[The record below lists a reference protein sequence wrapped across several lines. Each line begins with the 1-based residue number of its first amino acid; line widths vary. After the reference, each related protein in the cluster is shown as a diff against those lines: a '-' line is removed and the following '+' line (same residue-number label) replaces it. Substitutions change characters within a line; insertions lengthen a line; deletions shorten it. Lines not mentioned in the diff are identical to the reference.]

1 MTWRFLSLVLARLG
15 VLFFL
20 KGSMLQIQTL
30 LAAWLLIGCGLA
42 AGATVEPLSLQRQ
55 AEEIPA
61 EFADQL
67 FNSPQASRVERDGAP
82 LGDALLAL
90 GRDGSVQLLQF
101 SDAGPQPDA
110 LEQKVW
116 QDYLA
121 EPKPL
126 GECRQDCPEGLIS
139 LHYSVENATLYL
151 LTRHAERSV
160 RPERFVPQPEGGSH
174 GLIARS
180 QLNLAGGA
188 GDGGGRYAL
197 DMSGSL
203 GNWTGNGGAM
213 VSKRRGIDGGWQHA
227 LTQLYGQREYA
238 GHFLRLGYFSPDSP
252 QMVLQ
257 PRALDGAAGMTL
269 GLMVGSSDTLSV
281 GRDYP
286 SSYPIYVAANRDGTV
301 EVLRNGVL
309 LHSQAVA
316 SGLQLVNTRTLPE
329 GIYQVEV
336 RVLHDGVTQSA
347 QTEWVYKPPS
357 WGDPE
362 QRLRYNVFA
371 GRQRNLLD
379 NLDAAGDG
387 RPVLGASVN
396 YLLHPQVV
404 AGLNAQRGAEQS
416 GGGAS
421 VTVDFSR
428 DLKLSGNWFHSSLAG
443 NGADV
448 QLHGAYPSGSILLS
462 LSQGRQPQPDGRALT
477 ARSVAVTW
485 QHQLSARE
493 SLSTRVA
500 DSSGAGNGL
509 SWDLGLN
516 RRQKL
521 WDSDATLRLSLFDRP
536 YGGASGARNRGVEL
550 SLNLDFARAGR
561 SLNASIGSRSSGQG
575 ARDQYASVALR
586 QEREASWLQQ
596 YSLGLSADRHGVGVS
611 GDAQWRHPLAQGDV
625 YLARATQGGTLA
637 GGLNLESTLALNGQ
651 AAALSSQGLAAG
663 IDTGMIVDVASDVPG
678 VVLHADDSAGGSYA
692 LHGGRNLLPVVP
704 YRAGKLSFYFQ
715 EKESVAANISP
726 AQAAYHLNK
735 GGVGYAA
742 VEVRQ
747 IVTLA
752 GRLQDAAGRPLSG
765 AAVINHAGR
774 TISDAD
780 GFFSVD
786 VSARQP
792 ELEVRVEGRSWCR
805 YQVGQKLER
814 RDGDLIYIGEIRCL
828 PDKADS

>member
-1 MTWRFLSLVLARLG
+1 MGPSAQG
-15 VLFFL
+15 SS
-20 KGSMLQIQTL
+20 KGSPGGSSQTEPMHIKL
-30 LAAWLLIGCGLA
+30 LLIGCLLLCGAAA
-42 AGATVEPLSLQRQ
+42 AGNPMTTLSLQSQ
-55 AEEIPA
+55 AEDIPA
-61 EFADQL
+61 EFADRL
-67 FNSPQASRVERDGAP
+67 FNSPQASRVELNGVF

-101 SDAGPQPDA
+101 SDLGPGADTLAQG
-110 LEQKVW
+110 VW
-116 QDYLA
+116 QAYLA

-126 GECRQDCPEGLIS
+126 GECRENCPDGLLS
-139 LHYSVENATLYL
+139 MHYSVENATLYL
-151 LTRHAERSV
+151 LSRHAETGRQSA
-160 RPERFVPQPEGGSH
+160 RFLRQPDGGSQ

-188 GDGGGRYAL
+188 GGASGGRYAL
-197 DMSGSL
+197 DMSGSV
-203 GNWTGNGGAM
+203 GNWTGSSGLLVSKNGGEE
-213 VSKRRGIDGGWQHA
+213 DGWQHS

-238 GHFLRLGYFSPDSP
+238 GHFLRLGYFSPDSQ
-252 QMVLQ
+252 QMVLL
-257 PRALDGAAGMTL
+257 PRALDGMDGMTL
-269 GLMVGSSDTLSV
+269 GMMAGSSDTLSAS
-281 GRDYP
+281 RDYA
-286 SSYPIYVAANRDGTV
+286 SSYPIYVTANRDGMV

-329 GIYQVEV
+329 GVYQVEV
-336 RVLHDGVTQSA
+336 RVMRDGVVQST

-379 NLDAAGDG
+379 NLDAPGDG
-387 RPVLGASVN
+387 QLVLGGSVN

-404 AGLNAQRGAEQS
+404 TGLNAQRS
-416 GGGAS
+416 GDRNGVGAS
-421 VTVDFSR
+421 AAVDFSR

-448 QLHGAYPSGSILLS
+448 QLHGAYHSGSVLVS
-462 LSQGRQPQPDGRALT
+462 LSQGQQTLADGSTQPV
-477 ARSVAVTW
+477 RSAAVTW
-485 QHQLSARE
+485 QQQLGANDN
-493 SLSTRVA
+493 LTARVA
-500 DSSGAGNGL
+500 NSSGVGNGL
-509 SWDLGLN
+509 GLDLGLN

-521 WDSDATLRLSLFDRP
+521 WGSDATLRLSVFDRP
-536 YGGASGARNRGVEL
+536 YGGVAGARNRGAEL
-550 SLNLDFARAGR
+550 SLNLDFARTGR
-561 SLNASIGSRSSGQG
+561 SVSASVGSRSSGQG
-575 ARDQYASVALR
+575 ARDRYASVTLR
-586 QEREASWLQQ
+586 QSQESSWLQQ
-596 YSLGLSADRHGVGVS
+596 YSLGLSADRYGLGGS
-611 GDAQWRHPLAQGDV
+611 GDAQWRHPLAQGDA
-625 YLARATQGGTLA
+625 YLSRSSQGGGLS
-637 GGLNLESTLALNGQ
+637 GGVNLESTLAFSGQ
-651 AAALSSQGLAAG
+651 AVAISAEGLASG
-663 IDTGMIVDVASDVPG
+663 IDTGVIVDVASDVPG

-692 LHGGRNLLPVVP
+692 LHGGRNLLPVTP

-726 AQAAYHLNK
+726 AQTAYHLNK

-780 GFFSVD
+780 GFFSLD

-805 YQVGQKLER
+805 YQAGQKLER